1 MIYERVLPRDKEMVE
16 KMEEERSFAV

>member
-1 MIYERVLPRDKEMVE
+1 MIYERVLPRDKELVE